1 MTKEGKNKN
10 IKRVSLY
17 FNLDNDFDKE
27 LWDYLEETYSKT
39 ATLKEALKGK
49 KDGVVTVKA
58 AAPSENIF
66 NDEEDII
73 NDPDLGF
80 QVII

>member
-39 ATLKEALKGK
+39 ATLKEALKCK

-58 AAPSENIF
+58 AAPTDNIF
-66 NDEEDII
+66 DDVEDIN
-73 NDPDLGF
+73 NDTSIEF
-80 QVII
+80 

>member
-17 FNLDNDFDKE
+17 FNLNNKLDKE

-58 AAPSENIF
+58 AAPTDNIF
-66 NDEEDII
+66 DDVEDIN
-73 NDPDLGF
+73 NDTSIEF
-80 QVII
+80 